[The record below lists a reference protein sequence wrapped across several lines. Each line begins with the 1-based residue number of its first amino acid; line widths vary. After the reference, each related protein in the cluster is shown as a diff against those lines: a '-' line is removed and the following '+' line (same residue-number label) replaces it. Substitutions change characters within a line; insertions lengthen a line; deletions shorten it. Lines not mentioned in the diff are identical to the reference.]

1 MNRVSVIVRNPA
13 YIGEVEL
20 DEDRVNLAN
29 LVPLVSGNTPITTVP
44 ASEDEDVAEEVVEDK
59 DEDEKMED
67 IPQILLE
74 VVQDLEELNR
84 ELRSIMS
91 RLLGTL
97 APNSPL
103 LAPMFMYGTQG
114 RLWSKST
121 DCILPLLGKRLGRL
135 TEKVLKRLSGSCRSG
150 LTSRPV
156 VQEYERAVIFRL
168 GRLLSGGS
176 RGPGIFFVLPC
187 IESYQKVDLR
197 TITLGVPPQE
207 VLTKDS
213 VTVSVDA
220 VVYYRVSNATVS
232 VANVEN
238 AHHSTRLL
246 AQTTLRNIL
255 GTKNLHEILSDRESI
270 SGSMQTVLDEATTAW
285 GIKVE
290 RVEIKDARLP
300 VQLQRAMAAEAEAAR
315 EARAKVIAAE
325 GEQKASRA
333 LREASEVIA
342 ESSAAFP
349 PYLSTVQT
357 LNSISAEKNST
368 IIFPL
373 PIDLITHLLSGKGD
387 KSEKPE
393 KPKDE

>member
-1 MNRVSVIVRNPA
+1 MMSADESDHGIGLCGWILTMISMGIVM
-13 YIGEVEL
+13 V
-20 DEDRVNLAN
+20 
-29 LVPLVSGNTPITTVP
+29 
-44 ASEDEDVAEEVVEDK
+44 
-59 DEDEKMED
+59 
-67 IPQILLE
+67 
-74 VVQDLEELNR
+74 
-84 ELRSIMS
+84 
-91 RLLGTL
+91 TL
-97 APNSPL
+97 PFSL
-103 LAPMFMYGTQG
+103 FVCF
-114 RLWSKST
+114 K
-121 DCILPLLGKRLGRL
+121 
-135 TEKVLKRLSGSCRSG
+135 
-150 LTSRPV
+150 V

-207 VLTKDS
+207 VLTRDS

-246 AQTTLRNIL
+246 AQTSLRNIL

-333 LREASEVIA
+333 LKEASDVI
-342 ESSAAFP
+342 SQSKSALQLR
-349 PYLSTVQT
+349 YLQT

-373 PIDLITHLLSGKGD
+373 PIDLISSLLGTNIKND
-387 KSEKPE
+387 
-393 KPKDE
+393 

>member
-1 MNRVSVIVRNPA
+1 MMNGIRRKEEEAMLSDNDESSA
-13 YIGEVEL
+13 TSTTIGLFGYVL
-20 DEDRVNLAN
+20 FAISWLMVF
-29 LVPLVSGNTPITTVP
+29 VTVP
-44 ASEDEDVAEEVVEDK
+44 FSLCV
-59 DEDEKMED
+59 
-67 IPQILLE
+67 IL
-74 VVQDLEELNR
+74 
-84 ELRSIMS
+84 
-91 RLLGTL
+91 
-97 APNSPL
+97 
-103 LAPMFMYGTQG
+103 
-114 RLWSKST
+114 K
-121 DCILPLLGKRLGRL
+121 
-135 TEKVLKRLSGSCRSG
+135 
-150 LTSRPV
+150 V

-168 GRLLSGGS
+168 GRLLPGGAK
-176 RGPGIFFVLPC
+176 GPGIFFVLPC
-187 IESYQKVDLR
+187 IESYQRVDLR

-246 AQTTLRNIL
+246 AQTSLRNIL

-270 SGSMQTVLDEATTAW
+270 SLAMQTILDEATAAW

-300 VQLQRAMAAEAEAAR
+300 EQLQRAMAAEAEAAR

-325 GEQKASRA
+325 GEKKASGA
-333 LREASEVIA
+333 LREASEIIS
-342 ESSAAFP
+342 ESPAALQLR
-349 PYLSTVQT
+349 YLQT

-373 PIDLITHLLSGKGD
+373 PLDMVTSMLGRG
-387 KSEKPE
+387 
-393 KPKDE
+393 